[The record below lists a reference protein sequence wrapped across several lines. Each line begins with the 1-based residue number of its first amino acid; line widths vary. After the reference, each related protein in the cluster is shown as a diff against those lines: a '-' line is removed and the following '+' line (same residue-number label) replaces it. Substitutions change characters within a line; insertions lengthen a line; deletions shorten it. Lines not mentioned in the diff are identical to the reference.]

1 MNKIMLL
8 LALISLFA
16 SMYFFFIERDLF
28 TGSITILFCIVFNL
42 VFAMLNKVNKTNE
55 KNQ

>member
-16 SMYFFFIERDLF
+16 SMYFFFVERDLF
-28 TGSITILFCIVFNL
+28 TGSIAMLLCIVFNL